1 MGRYGG
7 TFFRTNHQEFLF
19 NTNVMK
25 AIIKVCTAGQFTQD
39 QRSILKRVAMVLV
52 EHDFSVAVITKEKKV
67 TQFKLKVS

>member
-1 MGRYGG
+1 
-7 TFFRTNHQEFLF
+7 
-19 NTNVMK
+19 MK